1 MIHPPKETWLDFFTK
16 DPDRA
21 WDSFLERFNKLIM
34 AVIRKLVSDHD
45 ETMEIYAHV
54 LENLKKDNYKKL
66 TSFFDQRRDYGFES
80 WIAVVARNCCFD
92 WFRREKGR
100 RRLLKCIKA
109 LPSVDQWIFRYIY
122 WQGLSRDVTHQL
134 LTTKHIYKLSYE
146 EMCAHLENINRILH
160 QQTKWNIRHNWQDVL
175 PPISVD
181 SDEQGG
187 EQVISHHD
195 SEKATPSPEKQL
207 IARDSAQK
215 LQEILSTLPIQ
226 EQLIIQLRFY
236 KDLTLE
242 EIARVLKMKNLWQV
256 RRKLQKALKSLQK
269 KLRERGIGPSDIEI
283 F

>member
-16 DPDRA
+16 DPDHA

-66 TSFFDQRRDYGFES
+66 TSYFDQHRDYSFES
-80 WIAVVARNCCFD
+80 WIAVVVRNCCFD

-100 RRLLKCIKA
+100 RRLLKCIEA

-134 LTTKHIYKLSYE
+134 LTTKHDCKLSYK
-146 EMCAHLENINRILH
+146 EMCAHLEHMNTILH
-160 QQTKWNIRHNWQDVL
+160 QQTHWNIRHNWQAVL
-175 PPISVD
+175 PPLSVD
-181 SDEQGG
+181 SDELAE
-187 EQVISHHD
+187 EQIISHHAPEEVN
-195 SEKATPSPEKQL
+195 SSQEKQL
-207 IARDSAQK
+207 IERDSKQM
-215 LQEILSTLPIQ
+215 LQEILRTLPVQ

-269 KLRERGIGPSDIEI
+269 KLRERGISHSDLDI